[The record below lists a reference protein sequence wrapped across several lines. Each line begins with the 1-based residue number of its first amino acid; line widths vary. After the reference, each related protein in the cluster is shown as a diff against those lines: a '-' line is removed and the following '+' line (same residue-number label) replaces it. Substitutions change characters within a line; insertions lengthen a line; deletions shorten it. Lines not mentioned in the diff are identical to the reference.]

1 MKLIVQ
7 IPCLNE
13 DATLARVLDSLPA
26 RIEGVDQIERLVID
40 DGSTDRTVEVA
51 RACGVEH
58 IVRLG
63 RRRGLAAAFMAGV
76 DRALR
81 EGADII
87 VNMDGDHQYDG
98 ADVPA
103 LIAPI
108 LKERAQLVV
117 GERPVRRIAH
127 FSPVKKRL
135 QRLGSAVVRVLSGV
149 NVQDAPSGFRAMTAD
164 TALQLSVFS
173 KYTYTLE
180 MLIQAGGL
188 GLAIETVPVRVNPPT
203 RPSRLASNMAV
214 YLVRSAVTIVRMF
227 IVYRPFRFF
236 FFLGCAPFM
245 AGLVLFAAN
254 GFRPGWTM
262 ALALMAAAFAWGLAI
277 VGDLIAINRRLLESM
292 RHRMRREDL
301 HAIRRRAA
309 QHAPGDAGD

>member
-1 MKLIVQ
+1 MKLIIQ

-13 DATLARVLDSLPA
+13 EASLASVLESLPTQ
-26 RIEGVDQIERLVID
+26 IGGVDQIERLVID

-58 IVRLG
+58 IISLG

-98 ADVPA
+98 ADIPA
-103 LIAPI
+103 LVAPI
-108 LKERAQLVV
+108 LEGRAQLVV
-117 GERPVRRIAH
+117 GERPVRHIAH
-127 FSPVKKRL
+127 FSAAKKLL
-135 QRLGSAVVRVLSGV
+135 QHVGSAVVRLLSGV
-149 NVQDAPSGFRAMTAD
+149 DVNDAPSGFRAITAD
-164 TALQLSVFS
+164 TALQLNVFS

-180 MLIQAGGL
+180 MLIQAGGM
-188 GLAIETVPVRVNPPT
+188 GLAIDTAPVRVNPPT

-214 YLVRSAVTIVRMF
+214 YLIRSAMTIVRMF

-236 FFLGCAPFM
+236 FFLGCAPLL
-245 AGLVLFAAN
+245 AGLALLASG
-254 GFRPGWTM
+254 GFQPAWPP
-262 ALALMAAAFAWGLAI
+262 ALAFGAAAFAWGLA
-277 VGDLIAINRRLLESM
+277 VLGDLIAINRRLLEAI
-292 RHRMRREDL
+292 RYRLRRDEL
-301 HAIRRRAA
+301 RAIRRRGA
-309 QHAPGDAGD
+309 QRSLEDEDA